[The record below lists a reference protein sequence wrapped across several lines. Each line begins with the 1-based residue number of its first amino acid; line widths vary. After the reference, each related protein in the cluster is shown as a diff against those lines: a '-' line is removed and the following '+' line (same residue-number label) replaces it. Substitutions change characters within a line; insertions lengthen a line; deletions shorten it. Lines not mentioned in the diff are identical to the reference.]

1 MTAIRILAVL
11 ATTLPLAAEQA
22 LEPLEGEGELVRAW
36 AIENLYKAAS
46 VDDRVSATVVAVT
59 AGHTHN
65 SNRLVATIWDA
76 APAEG
81 ESLHSTTFDLG
92 RVNGLEPPLR
102 LDKVNDRLYR
112 LSYQASVSDTFENA
126 LLLFTYDLHLAD
138 DGGLTRVVPV
148 LAFSSYWDMD
158 GSRMGLVASG
168 NQRSIYYV
176 EPKAGSTATPSK
188 LFFHGTSDG
197 KTYQGKILNWQWKQ
211 SGEPPEAGADESAQ
225 TAEGE
230 IQDDGK
236 TVVLK
241 ARATEYQD
249 GQMVPV
255 GPSKTHTL
263 HFMQAAAPE
272 R

>member
-1 MTAIRILAVL
+1 
-11 ATTLPLAAEQA
+11 
-22 LEPLEGEGELVRAW
+22 
-36 AIENLYKAAS
+36 
-46 VDDRVSATVVAVT
+46 VSATVVAVT
-59 AGHTHN
+59 AGHMHN
-65 SNRLVATIWDA
+65 SNRLVATIWDD

-102 LDKVNDRLYR
+102 LQKVNDRLYR

-126 LLLFTYDLHLAD
+126 LLLFTYDLHLAE
-138 DGGLTRVVPV
+138 DGGLARMVPI

-158 GSRMGLVASG
+158 GSRMGLVVSG
-168 NQRSIYYV
+168 NQRSIYHV
-176 EPKAGSTATPSK
+176 KPKPGSTAAPGT

-197 KTYQGKILNWQWKQ
+197 KTYRGKILNWRWERAGQT
-211 SGEPPEAGADESAQ
+211 PEAGADESAQ
-225 TAEGE
+225 AAEGE

-241 ARATEYQD
+241 AQPLEWKD
-249 GQMVPV
+249 GVNVPQ
-255 GPSKTHTL
+255 GPVKTQIL
-263 HFMQAAAPE
+263 RLNSDPPQE